1 MATDAGD
8 GPTDGHSR
16 TFDRRAFLRRLAA
29 AGFAVP
35 TVTTF
40 FADDVAGAARVHPHL
55 APITTAGLGT
65 TVAPT
70 TPAPTTPAPTTPAPT
85 TPAPT
90 TPAPTTPAPTTPR
103 PTTTLFPPL
112 HRRIPHGHN

>member
-8 GPTDGHSR
+8 GPTGGHSR

-40 FADDVAGAARVHPHL
+40 FAHDVAGAARFHPQGPSVTTP
-55 APITTAGLGT
+55 AP
-65 TVAPT
+65 V

-90 TPAPTTPAPTTPR
+90 TPE

-112 HRRIPHGHN
+112 HRRIPHGHSN